1 MSLLDF
7 LKEKGDAL
15 KEFAEKDEEKEET
28 SSVQKLIDFNKAKE
42 DLQLSKENEKLAKTE
57 DTDDTTTIEEI
68 LKTESKEK
76 EEKGKEKDL
85 EEKLADIEKVIST
98 FSEQTPLAKSS
109 TDAFKDTLSLNKPL
123 DLRKDITKQLV
134 APYTKLPS
142 VNQDRIE
149 LLIESLKKQN
159 LL

>member
-1 MSLLDF
+1 MSFLDF

-15 KEFAEKDEEKEET
+15 KDFADKEDKEEK
-28 SSVQKLIDFNKAKE
+28 SSVEKLIDFQKAKDE
-42 DLQLSKENEKLAKTE
+42 FKLDDEKEKLAETE
-57 DTDDTTTIEEI
+57 DTDDTTTIKEI

-98 FSEQTPLAKSS
+98 FSEQTPLAK
-109 TDAFKDTLSLNKPL
+109 TDTQSFKDTLSLNKPL
-123 DLRKDITKQLV
+123 DLRKDITKDIV
-134 APYTKLPS
+134 RPFVKLPS

-149 LLIESLKKQN
+149 LLIETLKKQN